1 MEKYNSENKQLLS
14 SIYEESQSH
23 SIHNYTNLIN
33 NVYNNHKLDKTKI
46 MKRKIMESLLK
57 TMDKNYNM
65 YLNNINSINF
75 IYQIFGKGI
84 NMINHNEINMNKT
97 QSIIL
102 YEKK

>member
-46 MKRKIMESLLK
+46 MKIQ
-57 TMDKNYNM
+57 
-65 YLNNINSINF
+65 
-75 IYQIFGKGI
+75 IYV
-84 NMINHNEINMNKT
+84 
-97 QSIIL
+97 
-102 YEKK
+102 

>member
-1 MEKYNSENKQLLS
+1 
-14 SIYEESQSH
+14 
-23 SIHNYTNLIN
+23 
-33 NVYNNHKLDKTKI
+33 
-46 MKRKIMESLLK
+46 MESLLK

-97 QSIIL
+97 QSIIFV
-102 YEKK
+102 